1 MSLNYQ
7 VTSMWINKK
16 LDQDVLEL
24 ESSDRNVPKLPLV
37 QDNLTRE
44 VVQAVQDDVKLAVD
58 RDLPYN

>member
-1 MSLNYQ
+1 
-7 VTSMWINKK
+7 MWINKK

-58 RDLPYN
+58 RDLP